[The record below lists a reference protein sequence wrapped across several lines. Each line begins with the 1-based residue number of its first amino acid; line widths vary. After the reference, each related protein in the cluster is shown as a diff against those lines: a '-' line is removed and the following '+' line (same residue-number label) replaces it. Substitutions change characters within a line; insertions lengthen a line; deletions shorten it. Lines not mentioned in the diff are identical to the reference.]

1 MKTFASAEAP
11 QAIGPYS
18 PAVGTAGLVFVSGQ
32 LPADPKTGKL
42 ETDVAAATARCL
54 SNIAAILAEAGLGLA
69 NVAKTTVFLSDM
81 KNFQAMNTEYERAFS
96 ALAPDSSFPARST
109 VEVSALPR
117 GALIEIECIAAR
129 P

>member
-18 PAVGTAGLVFVSGQ
+18 QAVEAAGLVFVSGQ
-32 LPADPKTGKL
+32 LPADPQTGNL
-42 ETDVAAATARCL
+42 ETDVAEATARCL
-54 SNIAAILAEAGLGLA
+54 ANMAAILTEAGLSLA

-81 KNFQAMNTEYERAFS
+81 KNFPAMNAEYERIFRSLGPYAT
-96 ALAPDSSFPARST
+96 FPARST
-109 VEVSALPR
+109 IEVAALPR

-129 P
+129 S